1 MLKVYDHMGALI
13 HHIMNGVLLLAG
25 VILQLLDLTLVA
37 VRDLQL
43 MVYVRRMKCTTVEK
57 GILML

>member
-1 MLKVYDHMGALI
+1 VYDHP

-43 MVYVRRMKCTTVEK
+43 MVYVRRTKCTTAEK

>member
-1 MLKVYDHMGALI
+1 MLKVYDHP

-43 MVYVRRMKCTTVEK
+43 MVYVRRTKCTTAEK